1 MSKITDIFKQLSH
14 GSLGAVQ
21 NGCQLNEL
29 AEYLNVDRLIEVNL
43 KKHMDAIKQNGG
55 GLVLLIGNAGDGK
68 SHIISKLKNTNDYN
82 DFEFYNDATASCSPN
97 MSSIE
102 TLKIALRNYD
112 DQHIK
117 TTSTKTLLAI
127 NLGKLNDF
135 VDDENFS
142 EIGNL
147 AKQVLSD
154 HYESINQTDYLRFV
168 SFSNQQNFELT
179 QDGSEY
185 PVESSFIS
193 EILNKITKADCCNPF
208 YAAYEETKKDSHYGA
223 MYPEVLN
230 FEILSLLVVK
240 KSIVMLIIECMVRF
254 QLIFTPRDFFDFVC
268 SIIVFPF
275 SEKYNE
281 GRHLFE
287 SLLPSLIFSGNSSKI
302 QKMVCQLDPL
312 RVSSLDHNKS
322 LAVMFTAYKLHDDML
337 DKNKLSCVYESLK
350 EKINFYYK
358 NHGKDTERISKFIF
372 RVSHLLDYHSES
384 DVYRQ
389 FLRNLSLYNNE
400 ESRNEIILELEEK
413 VDLSIPRHY
422 GAYTQVNDLIPLNIQ
437 GSKYRLFARIDKSM
451 SSVDAPYIGQFRN
464 EFLLYIPMQWVVKN
478 NPVEL
483 KMDYQLFEYICSL
496 EKGKLPITYESELN
510 MEFSRF
516 IRELIKYSS
525 GDKEVV
531 IISSDEKTVCLR
543 SKLNNV
549 VTLS

>member
-1 MSKITDIFKQLSH
+1 
-14 GSLGAVQ
+14 
-21 NGCQLNEL
+21 
-29 AEYLNVDRLIEVNL
+29 
-43 KKHMDAIKQNGG
+43 
-55 GLVLLIGNAGDGK
+55 
-68 SHIISKLKNTNDYN
+68 
-82 DFEFYNDATASCSPN
+82 
-97 MSSIE
+97 
-102 TLKIALRNYD
+102 
-112 DQHIK
+112 
-117 TTSTKTLLAI
+117 
-127 NLGKLNDF
+127 
-135 VDDENFS
+135 
-142 EIGNL
+142 
-147 AKQVLSD
+147 
-154 HYESINQTDYLRFV
+154 
-168 SFSNQQNFELT
+168 
-179 QDGSEY
+179 
-185 PVESSFIS
+185 
-193 EILNKITKADCCNPF
+193 
-208 YAAYEETKKDSHYGA
+208 
-223 MYPEVLN
+223 
-230 FEILSLLVVK
+230 
-240 KSIVMLIIECMVRF
+240 
-254 QLIFTPRDFFDFVC
+254 
-268 SIIVFPF
+268 
-275 SEKYNE
+275 
-281 GRHLFE
+281 
-287 SLLPSLIFSGNSSKI
+287 
-302 QKMVCQLDPL
+302 
-312 RVSSLDHNKS
+312 
-322 LAVMFTAYKLHDDML
+322 ML

-464 EFLLYIPMQWVVKN
+464 EFLLYIPMQWDVKN

-543 SKLNNV
+543 TKLNNV